1 MRATAR
7 GTVIFAGRN
16 GGAGNMVKLR
26 HANGYETAYLHLS
39 RFAHGV
45 RRGAR
50 VAQGEVIAY
59 TGATGLVTGPHLDYR
74 VQKNGRWV
82 NPQSLKA
89 VAAEPLHQGEID
101 DFLAWRDALRES
113 LVTGRPPAGLDLHE
127 PDLRVAE
134 AGPSQGGSAGHGAR
148 SAGG

>member
-1 MRATAR
+1 
-7 GTVIFAGRN
+7 
-16 GGAGNMVKLR
+16 MVKLR

-39 RFAHGV
+39 RFARGV

-89 VAAEPLHQGEID
+89 VAAEPLRQSEIG

-113 LVTGRPPAGLDLHE
+113 LSTGRPPAGLDLHE

-134 AGPSQGGSAGHGAR
+134 AGSGSAGGPGAR